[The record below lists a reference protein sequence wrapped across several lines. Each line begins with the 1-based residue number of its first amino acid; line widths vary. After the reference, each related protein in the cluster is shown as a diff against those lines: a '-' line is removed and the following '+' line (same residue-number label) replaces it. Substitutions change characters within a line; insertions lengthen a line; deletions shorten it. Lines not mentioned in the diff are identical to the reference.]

1 MTFPSDAAGNKPA
14 LQPGDR
20 VVVAGGRGFVGSH
33 IVRALLAF
41 GCETHVLGPRMDA
54 DLLADVASQVGSIDC
69 GIEDGAAVRAALER
83 VAPAAVV
90 SCAAFAGGGEGLM
103 RAGERDADQ
112 AFAVNVEGLRHLLAA
127 SREAGVRQ
135 VVWTSSTVVYG
146 DAASYAN
153 LRVDESAAKRPAT
166 VYGLTKHLAEE
177 VAEFAVRRGGLPV
190 TGLRLPLVLGPDL
203 WYRGAAA
210 QLTDL
215 IRSARPGVRHAFTF
229 HNEAVDLMHVRDVAA
244 AVLCTLRHP
253 GRLAPTYNINGFT
266 ARPLEIADRLRELV
280 NGFAVDFREQPP
292 ALLFPLVDDSRFRRD
307 TGFVPSI
314 DLSRLLAEM
323 LERGGKDTQ

>member
-1 MTFPSDAAGNKPA
+1 MTFPSEIARDKPA
-14 LQPGDR
+14 LQPTDR

-33 IVRALLAF
+33 IVRALVAF
-41 GCETHVLGPRMDA
+41 GCETYVLGPKMDS
-54 DLLADVASQVGSIDC
+54 DLLADLGGEFGSIGC
-69 GIEDGAAVRAALER
+69 GIEDRGAVREALKR
-83 VAPAAVV
+83 VAPAAVI
-90 SCAAFAGGGEGLM
+90 SCAAFAGSGEGLM

-112 AFAVNVEGLRHLLAA
+112 AFAINVDGLRHLLAA
-127 SREAGVRQ
+127 AVEAGAGQ

-146 DAASYAN
+146 DAGSYAQ

-177 VAEFAVRRGGLPV
+177 VAEFALRRDAIPV
-190 TGLRLPLVLGPDL
+190 TALRLPLILGPGL

-210 QLTDL
+210 QLMDL
-215 IRSARPGVRHAFTF
+215 ISSARPGARHAFTF

-253 GRLAPTYNINGFT
+253 RRLGAVYNINGFT
-266 ARPLEIADRLRELV
+266 ARPLEIAARLRELV
-280 NGFAVDFREQPP
+280 SDFAVDFREQPP
-292 ALLFPLVDDSRFRRD
+292 AFLFPLVDDSRFRRD

-314 DLSRLLAEM
+314 DLPRLLAEM
-323 LERGGKDTQ
+323 LERGGEDIQ

>member
-1 MTFPSDAAGNKPA
+1 MTCPSENAGGKPV

-33 IVRALLAF
+33 IVRALVAF
-41 GCETHVLGPRMDA
+41 GCEVDVLGPKMDS
-54 DLLADVASQVGSIDC
+54 DLLADVAGQVGSIDV
-69 GIEDGAAVRAALER
+69 GIDDAAAVRAALAR
-83 VAPAAVV
+83 VAPHAVV
-90 SCAAFAGGGEGLM
+90 SCAAYAGSGEGLM
-103 RAGERDADQ
+103 RAGESDADR
-112 AFAVNVEGLRHLLAA
+112 AFGINVDGLRHLLAA

-146 DAASYAN
+146 DAGSYAQE
-153 LRVDESAAKRPAT
+153 RVDESAAKCPLT

-177 VAEFAVRRGGLPV
+177 VAEFAVRRDGVAV
-190 TGLRLPLVLGPDL
+190 TALRLPLILGPGL

-210 QLTDL
+210 QLMDL
-215 IRSARPGVRHAFTF
+215 IRAARPGARHGFGF

-253 GRLAPTYNINGFT
+253 RRLAATYNINGFT
-266 ARPLEIADRLRELV
+266 AHPQEIAERLQQMV
-280 NGFAVDFREQPP
+280 PGFAVDFRAQPP
-292 ALLFPLVDDSRFRRD
+292 ALLFPLVDDRRFRRD
-307 TGFVPSI
+307 TGFSPSL

-323 LERGGKDTQ
+323 LEGGGPHTP